1 MIACFQRVLRQL
13 ASNAGRLHGND
24 GSQPRNQNANEENCD
39 REKRQ
44 NRLRA
49 PQSMGGHFGNQ
60 RIEEVGEDDSDRHWD
75 QDRLNESDHVGCNP
89 DDRASYRHEHHD
101 EERSEGSP
109 HRLALPGCGIF
120 YHFEEA
126 QHQSRRLASVPKL
139 VDPINLR
146 GRTLAHCCLGLLDLV
161 GE

>member
-89 DDRASYRHEHHD
+89 DDRASYRNEHYD
-101 EERSEGSP
+101 EECGERSP

-120 YHFEEA
+120 CHSMKRNPNHA
-126 QHQSRRLASVPKL
+126 RRLAGRPAFQVSRSDQSSP
-139 VDPINLR
+139 VDP
-146 GRTLAHCCLGLLDLV
+146 C
-161 GE
+161 